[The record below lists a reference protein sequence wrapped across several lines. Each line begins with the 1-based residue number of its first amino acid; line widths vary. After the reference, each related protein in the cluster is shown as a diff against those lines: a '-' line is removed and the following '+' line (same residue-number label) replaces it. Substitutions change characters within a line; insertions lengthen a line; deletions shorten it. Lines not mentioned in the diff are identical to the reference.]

1 MQTKDLFK
9 ALFAI
14 GVFLIFASFFLEWY
28 YFEVCDSS
36 GEVMASWSYNPFFG
50 WRSAYGNDYGLNE
63 ELRPQDLE
71 MSIIFVVILF
81 FTANI
86 GLFGV
91 LFKDLEKQ
99 EDLEKLKFFAI
110 VNFFLISLVLYFVVY
125 FPVYYLF
132 SKNLYF
138 PFLLYEEYSS
148 ELTYYH
154 MVGPGY
160 LLMVISFVFITP
172 YSMFF
177 YRILSK
183 FQSKESLSDL
193 IVESKINEIDSSV
206 NFNRLLAEENIRSNS
221 RLQEEYYKIMKNKKK
236 IHLETDDL
244 LKILAEFYIR
254 NEDYKKLFNV
264 CFTLIGNEVDK
275 IGIKLGIRPRDKSK
289 REWLYRHM
297 SDINEFLLSNLKIEL
312 FDLEL
317 IEEIKKIEFSILSSK
332 ITFSPASCKILIEI
346 YYSLRKISMPNL
358 CKSLEEI
365 ELPHASNSKFFSG
378 LIGKRDNDLDVTT
391 KIKSLILQKI
401 NDNQMNLQ
409 REMKEA
415 GYSEHL
421 IEKSLRL
428 MDAERIVKRKKGEK
442 VKVKGKLKD
451 NLLYQVKLRS
461 LFKYFILSVF
471 AIFLIVALTTTY
483 ETMVYPYA
491 LNALNILILLFYGA
505 SAALIFM
512 YYNLYE
518 RGE

>member
-1 MQTKDLFK
+1 
-9 ALFAI
+9 
-14 GVFLIFASFFLEWY
+14 
-28 YFEVCDSS
+28 
-36 GEVMASWSYNPFFG
+36 
-50 WRSAYGNDYGLNE
+50 
-63 ELRPQDLE
+63 
-71 MSIIFVVILF
+71 
-81 FTANI
+81 
-86 GLFGV
+86 
-91 LFKDLEKQ
+91 
-99 EDLEKLKFFAI
+99 
-110 VNFFLISLVLYFVVY
+110 
-125 FPVYYLF
+125 
-132 SKNLYF
+132 
-138 PFLLYEEYSS
+138 
-148 ELTYYH
+148 
-154 MVGPGY
+154 
-160 LLMVISFVFITP
+160 
-172 YSMFF
+172 
-177 YRILSK
+177 
-183 FQSKESLSDL
+183 
-193 IVESKINEIDSSV
+193 
-206 NFNRLLAEENIRSNS
+206 
-221 RLQEEYYKIMKNKKK
+221 
-236 IHLETDDL
+236 
-244 LKILAEFYIR
+244 
-254 NEDYKKLFNV
+254 
-264 CFTLIGNEVDK
+264 
-275 IGIKLGIRPRDKSK
+275 
-289 REWLYRHM
+289 
-297 SDINEFLLSNLKIEL
+297 
-312 FDLEL
+312 
-317 IEEIKKIEFSILSSK
+317 
-332 ITFSPASCKILIEI
+332 
-346 YYSLRKISMPNL
+346 MPNL